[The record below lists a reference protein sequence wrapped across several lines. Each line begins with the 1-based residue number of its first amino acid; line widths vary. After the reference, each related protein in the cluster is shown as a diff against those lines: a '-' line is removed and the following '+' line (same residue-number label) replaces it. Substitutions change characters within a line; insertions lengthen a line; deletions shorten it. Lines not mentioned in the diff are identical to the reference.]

1 MFVIKYRIQLLM
13 QSRFKKNMIN
23 EVFRYFGPLS
33 LNIYKVI
40 KRVTFILALKIIV
53 VRNILKLLKRIPD
66 KIMHN

>member
-1 MFVIKYRIQLLM
+1 MK
-13 QSRFKKNMIN
+13 
-23 EVFRYFGPLS
+23 YFGPLS

-40 KRVTFILALKIIV
+40 KRVTFILALKMIV

>member
-1 MFVIKYRIQLLM
+1 MYVIKYRIQLLM

-23 EVFRYFGPLS
+23 EVFRFGPLS